1 MNETLKKMENVMNAI
16 RECKSIL
23 IAFSGGVDSSVLAY
37 IAQQS
42 GAEAIAV
49 TADSELLGRYGLEH
63 AVAMA
68 DEIGIAHKIFRFEI
82 LKRKEFTENP
92 YDRCYYC
99 KKYLISELEKI
110 ASRNGIKTIA
120 DGTNI
125 TDIAGDRPGY
135 AAIRESCIF
144 TPFVDFRLGKSEIRE
159 IATYFGLSVADAP
172 SESCL
177 ATRIPYETEITT
189 RRLARIEDAESILH
203 GYGLYGIRVRD
214 HGKLAC
220 VEVQSYDV
228 DRFMSVCGDAAVA
241 FRHIGFDRMTLSRVR
256 RL

>member
-1 MNETLKKMENVMNAI
+1 MNETLQKIENVMNAI
-16 RECKSIL
+16 RECESIL

-63 AVAMA
+63 AVKMA
-68 DEIGIAHKIFRFEI
+68 DEIGIEHKIFRFEI
-82 LKRKEFTENP
+82 LTRKEFTENP
-92 YDRCYYC
+92 YNRCYYC
-99 KKYLISELEKI
+99 KKYLISELAKI
-110 ASRNGIKTIA
+110 ASRNRIGTIA

-135 AAIRESCIF
+135 AAIKESGIF
-144 TPFVDFRLGKSEIRE
+144 TPFVDFMLGKSDVRE
-159 IATYFGLSVADAP
+159 IAKYFGLSVADAP

-189 RRLARIEDAESILH
+189 QRLARIEEAESILH
-203 GYGLYGIRVRD
+203 GYGLRGVRVRD
-214 HGKLAC
+214 HGRLTC

-228 DRFMSVCGDAAVA
+228 DRFTAVRGDVTAA
-241 FRHIGFDRMTLSRVR
+241 FRQIGLDRVTLSRVR
-256 RL
+256 TL